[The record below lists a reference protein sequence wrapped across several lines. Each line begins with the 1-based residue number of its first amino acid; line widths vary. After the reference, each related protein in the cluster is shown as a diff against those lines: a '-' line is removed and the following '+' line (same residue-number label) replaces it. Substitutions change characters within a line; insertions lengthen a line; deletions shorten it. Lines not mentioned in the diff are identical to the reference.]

1 VIRAILTSDARYLR
15 HSLDSSTLQ
24 LGHYPCRRL
33 RLLLANMQHLIA
45 DLLVE
50 MNGRVGQ
57 PSKQLVATSREV
69 IRTLVTAMLITLLPT
84 TI

>member
-1 VIRAILTSDARYLR
+1 MLVIFVI
-15 HSLDSSTLQ
+15 HSTL
-24 LGHYPCRRL
+24 RRSNSATI
-33 RLLLANMQHLIA
+33 RVGAYDYFSQTCNNLIA